1 MLNACPGLNACEPKE
16 ISGVVLTYF
25 RFGFLVLLTLAAGAC
40 VRSEDNFV
48 VPLGHPADPDGRAGA
63 VLIATGAL
71 EPELQNVKPGVSP
84 SSRKPAPSS
93 GAQQH
98 KH

>member
-1 MLNACPGLNACEPKE
+1 MNKKNFRGF
-16 ISGVVLTYF
+16 VLVYF
-25 RFGFLVLLTLAAGAC
+25 RFGFLVFLTLVASAC

-63 VLIATGAL
+63 VLIASGAL
-71 EPELQNVKPGVSP
+71 EPELQNIKPGVTP
-84 SSRKPAPSS
+84 SSSKPAPSP
-93 GAQQH
+93 GAHQH

>member
-1 MLNACPGLNACEPKE
+1 MNEKE
-16 ISGVVLTYF
+16 FRGNIVAYF
-25 RFGFLVLLTLAAGAC
+25 RLGLLALLTLAAGAC

-48 VPLGHPADPDGRAGA
+48 VPLGHPADPDGRSGA
-63 VLIATGAL
+63 VLISSGAL
-71 EPELQNVKPGVSP
+71 EPELQTIKPAVKP
-84 SSRKPAPSS
+84 SSAKPAPAS

>member
-1 MLNACPGLNACEPKE
+1 MSWAELVNEKNFRG
-16 ISGVVLTYF
+16 IVLAYF
-25 RFGFLVLLTLAAGAC
+25 KFGFLVLLTLTAAAC
-40 VRSEDNFV
+40 VRTEDNFV

-63 VLIATGAL
+63 VLISSAAL
-71 EPELQNVKPGVSP
+71 DPELQNIKPAVTP
-84 SSRKPAPSS
+84 SSQKPAPSS